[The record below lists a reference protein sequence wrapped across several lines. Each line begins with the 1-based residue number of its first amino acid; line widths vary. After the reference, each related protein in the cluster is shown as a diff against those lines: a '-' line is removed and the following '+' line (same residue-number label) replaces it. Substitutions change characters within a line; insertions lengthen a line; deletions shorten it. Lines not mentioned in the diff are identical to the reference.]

1 MPSLIDHHSTNS
13 LKLLYVG
20 DSGAGKT
27 GSLASLASA
36 GYNLRIIDM
45 DNGLDV
51 LKNMLTDP
59 KSPYQKDSAS
69 RVQYVTFTDK
79 RKNSNGTLVPTK
91 AESWQNAIKMLSH
104 WKETDDS
111 DPAVPL
117 PQRKVL
123 CDLGP
128 VASWGENDILV
139 LDSLTFLSNAA
150 MQLILAM
157 NGRLGQRPHQ
167 SDWGLA
173 QDLVEGLLGM
183 LYSTDIKCH
192 VIIPCHITYIGE
204 ENGPV
209 RGYPNT
215 LGKALAPKV
224 ARYFNNCLMAQTSGQ
239 GANQKRVIKTST
251 VGVIELKNS
260 APLRVEKEYPLE
272 FGLAQYFKA
281 IRGTEPQV

>member
-1 MPSLIDHHSTNS
+1 MPALAEHHSTNS
-13 LKLLYVG
+13 VKLLYVG

-59 KSPYQKDSAS
+59 KSPYDKSAVS
-69 RVQYVTFTDK
+69 RVQYVTFTEQM
-79 RKNSNGTLVPTK
+79 KNVNGKLIPLK
-91 AESWQNAIKMLSH
+91 AIAWQNAISMLQH
-104 WKETDDS
+104 WKEINPETKE
-111 DPAVPL
+111 VT
-117 PQRKVL
+117 

-139 LDSLTFLSNAA
+139 IDSLTFISNAA
-150 MQLILAM
+150 MNLILSI

-173 QDLVEGLLGM
+173 QDLVEGLLSM

-204 ENGPV
+204 EGGPL

-224 ARYFNNCLMAQTSGQ
+224 ARYFNNTLMAQTTGQ
-239 GANQKRVIKTST
+239 GTNQKRRIKTST

-260 APLRVEKEYPLE
+260 APLRVDSEYPLE
-272 FGLAQYFKA
+272 TGLAQYFKA
-281 IRGTEPQV
+281 IRGVEPGKSPA